1 MNKSITK
8 GSGTQWSLRNSSCT
22 NSLCGICRSE
32 SETNEHFFVSCFH
45 KWTLW
50 KKAIEDMNLKD
61 TFPSP
66 ETVWIALFTLHDKT
80 CQQIPEDILLSLG
93 TVLEIIWHYHWR
105 CIFDQS
111 FWIDQQAIT
120 LFEMSISRSLISI
133 DKTNDITTE

>member
-1 MNKSITK
+1 
-8 GSGTQWSLRNSSCT
+8 
-22 NSLCGICRSE
+22 
-32 SETNEHFFVSCFH
+32 
-45 KWTLW
+45 
-50 KKAIEDMNLKD
+50 MNLKD